1 MLPSLFNVDA
11 DDFEVVAGLIG
22 DASFV
27 CTDPLRLA
35 KAFVIARKLEMGFIN
50 QVCWRRFRRTLLE
63 PPTRDLLG
71 GIEAILRAGIKD
83 QDIRWRLIS
92 YVAEH
97 FWDVIRGDMESLV
110 SLLKVDKV
118 FTRAVLDELAV
129 LLEEGGSSLGSRK
142 RETDSI

>member
-1 MLPSLFNVDA
+1 MLPLLVSIDA
-11 DDFEVVAGLIG
+11 EDFEIVAGLID

-27 CTDPLRLA
+27 CTDPMRLA
-35 KAFVIARKLEMGFIN
+35 KAFVIARKLEMGFIK

-63 PPTRDLLG
+63 PPTKGLLG
-71 GIEAILRAGIKD
+71 GIEAVLTAGIKD
-83 QDIRWRLIS
+83 QDICWRLIS
-92 YVAEH
+92 YVAEC
-97 FWDVIRGDMESLV
+97 FWDVIRADMECLV

-118 FTRAVLDELAV
+118 FTRAVLDKLAV